1 MKEERVPWRDR
12 EREGCRKGGMK
23 REGGRK
29 GGSEEKGRY
38 GGRGRE
44 REGEGG
50 SGEENSET
58 ESDADTP
65 LLLDERVVMAR
76 RRLS

>member
-1 MKEERVPWRDR
+1 MKEERVGWRDR
-12 EREGCRKGGMK
+12 EREGCRKGG
-23 REGGRK
+23 RE
-29 GGSEEKGRY
+29 
-38 GGRGRE
+38 RE
-44 REGEGG
+44 VWREGEGG
-50 SGEENSET
+50 SDEEKSET